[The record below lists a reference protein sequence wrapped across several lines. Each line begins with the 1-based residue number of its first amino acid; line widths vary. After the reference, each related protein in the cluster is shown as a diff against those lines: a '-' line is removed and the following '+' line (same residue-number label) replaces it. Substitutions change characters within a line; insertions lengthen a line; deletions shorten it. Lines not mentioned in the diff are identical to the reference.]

1 MTKLNDLN
9 AWRIFVSL
17 CRTGSFSDTAADF
30 DIDVST
36 VSRSIGELEKALGQD
51 LFSRNSRPLQLT
63 QVGERARSHIV
74 PLLQMHN
81 EMISDLQQGSSQLSG
96 KIRLSLAPGF
106 VTRFMMPMLM
116 EFNVMY
122 PDISFEVGGGGAI
135 QDILQYR
142 SDIAVVTYKPKD
154 ARIVSFSRGRNVYV
168 PVASPEYIKKYGMP
182 LHPRDLVNHRVL
194 LYSGT
199 VRNPTKVL
207 VKNGIEEEVVCGNI
221 MKVANILAI
230 RRSVLDGMGLAVDLP
245 LIHCAEEIAAG
256 KLIPILPGWVNP
268 PHECFII
275 TSTSHWRVRRHR
287 IFMEWFR
294 GRLKKFF
301 SQKEDIVRPYWEPPR
316 ETVTREV

>member
-1 MTKLNDLN
+1 MTRLNDLN

-36 VSRSIGELEKALGQD
+36 VSRSIGALEKALGQE
-51 LFSRNSRPLQLT
+51 LFSRNGRPLQLT
-63 QVGERARSHIV
+63 QVGERAKSHIV

-116 EFNVMY
+116 EFNSMY
-122 PDISFEVGGGGAI
+122 PDIVFEVGGGGAI
-135 QDILQYR
+135 QDIIQYR

-168 PVASPEYIKKYGMP
+168 PVASPDYIQKYGMP
-182 LHPRDLVNHRVL
+182 IHPKDLAHHRVL
-194 LYSGT
+194 VYNGP

-207 VKNGIEEEVVCGNI
+207 VKDGIEEEIVSDKI

-230 RRSVLDGMGLAVDLP
+230 RRSVLDGIAVSVDLP
-245 LIHCAEEIAAG
+245 LIHCAEEIAEG
-256 KLIPILPGWVNP
+256 KLVPILPGWVNP

-294 GRLKKFF
+294 DRLSKFF
-301 SQKEDIVRPYWEPPR
+301 AEKEDIVRPYWEPPK
-316 ETVTREV
+316 ETVIREA

>member
-1 MTKLNDLN
+1 M
-9 AWRIFVSL
+9 FP
-17 CRTGSFSDTAADF
+17 
-30 DIDVST
+30 T
-36 VSRSIGELEKALGQD
+36 VSRSIGGLEKALGQD

-154 ARIVSFSRGRNVYV
+154 ARIVRFLPRKKRLRPGCLTGIYQKVRHAA
-168 PVASPEYIKKYGMP
+168 ASERFGKSPCFA
-182 LHPRDLVNHRVL
+182 LF
-194 LYSGT
+194 
-199 VRNPTKVL
+199 
-207 VKNGIEEEVVCGNI
+207 GN
-221 MKVANILAI
+221 
-230 RRSVLDGMGLAVDLP
+230 R
-245 LIHCAEEIAAG
+245 
-256 KLIPILPGWVNP
+256 
-268 PHECFII
+268 
-275 TSTSHWRVRRHR
+275 
-287 IFMEWFR
+287 
-294 GRLKKFF
+294 
-301 SQKEDIVRPYWEPPR
+301 
-316 ETVTREV
+316 